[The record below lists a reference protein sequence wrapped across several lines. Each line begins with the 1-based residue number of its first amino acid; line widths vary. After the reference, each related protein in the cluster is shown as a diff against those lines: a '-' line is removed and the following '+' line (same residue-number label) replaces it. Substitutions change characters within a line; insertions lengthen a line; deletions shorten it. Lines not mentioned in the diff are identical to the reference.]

1 MKTRLLIITGVA
13 IIIIFFLIATLGSSL
28 LSDISYTLFHYL
40 PERIKNNPLTHHFVI
55 SDIHNTREYEAFV
68 SQFTIYDEGIIHVG
82 SGMEYKVVGKNNH
95 TGNLL
100 VLNFKYHPHSDKL
113 RSDIRCSVIDA
124 EGIAH
129 VYPSGKSHDTK
140 VSEFI
145 ESTDCLENEGVV
157 IQNKQLASIQLHTNK
172 DTYHTNEKVMVFG
185 SVDKI
190 THYSKITIV
199 ISNPLENIVAIKQTN
214 VSEEGTFSVP
224 FQIGGTLWEQNGQY
238 TVTAKYGGAILSKVT
253 FVYLS
258 DLDAGRLL

>member
-1 MKTRLLIITGVA
+1 MKLKILILICIVGIFSF
-13 IIIIFFLIATLGSSL
+13 IIILENL
-28 LSDISYTLFHYL
+28 LMSDISYTLFHYL

-55 SDIHNTREYEAFV
+55 SDIHNTREYGAFT

-82 SGMEYKVVGKNNH
+82 SGMEYKVIGKNNK

-100 VLNFKYHPHSDKL
+100 VLNFKYHPNSDKI
-113 RSDIRCSVIDA
+113 RADIRCSVIDA

-129 VYPSGKSHDTK
+129 IYPSSKSHDTK

-145 ESTDCLENEGVV
+145 ESTDCLEDGGVV
-157 IQNKQLASIQLHTNK
+157 IQNKQMASIQLHTNK
-172 DTYHTNEKVMVFG
+172 DTYHTNERVMVFG
-185 SVDKI
+185 SADKI
-190 THYSKITIV
+190 THYSKIIII

-214 VSEEGTFSVP
+214 VSEEGKFSVP

-238 TVTAKYGGAILSKVT
+238 AVTAKYGGVILSKIT

-258 DLDAGRLL
+258 DLDADRLL